1 MPSCRTDG
9 SHELSHGSCDKR
21 SWRAEI
27 AERIRKDPRT
37 VTIVLSVV
45 ATKMAAIGETEAK
58 QIASCEVRLVVS
70 VLGSRE
76 VMQGLALESREVFHM
91 KNKIVTDSVRESDVQ
106 KEAQQPLSTL
116 MFQSEISVSLFFLC
130 TLQRP
135 AG

>member
-1 MPSCRTDG
+1 
-9 SHELSHGSCDKR
+9 
-21 SWRAEI
+21 
-27 AERIRKDPRT
+27 
-37 VTIVLSVV
+37 
-45 ATKMAAIGETEAK
+45 MAAIGETEAK